1 MFFIKNKIIHHDIKL
16 ANIVYNITTGDAKFI
31 DFGLMTTKEKFIEQ
45 SIKSENGLAITWDYF
60 PPEIINWF
68 CDDWINDIYKH
79 MNRFKP
85 LHNHICIN
93 VGGKPRYDIND
104 DPTYMTI
111 NTRQKHKVCKQHCLS
126 IIKRDIERLIQNAKQ
141 KM

>member
-1 MFFIKNKIIHHDIKL
+1 MNDVGMVGPINNNPCILTQTFVSRKHKEL
-16 ANIVYNITTGDAKFI
+16 
-31 DFGLMTTKEKFIEQ
+31 FGY
-45 SIKSENGLAITWDYF
+45 YF

-126 IIKRDIERLIQNAKQ
+126 IIKRDIERLIQKAKQ